1 MTSKPEARLQELG
14 LTLPPPPKPVA
25 KYKTAVLAGGL
36 LYVSG
41 HGPARISDKTPVT
54 GRVGADLTTEQ
65 GKESARAVGLNILS
79 TVRNTL
85 GSLDKV
91 KRLVKTLG
99 MVNCTA
105 DYKDQPQVI
114 NGFSE
119 LMAEVFGEDAG
130 VGARSAVGMGRCR
143 ATSPSRSSAFSRFR
157 SSGKS
162 GWTRR
167 AAAAISPRWRPPHP
181 TNTRSFST
189 PSAARW
195 TCCSTSSSAR
205 RWTSATSPWRA

>member
-1 MTSKPEARLQELG
+1 MPSKPETRIPELH

-25 KYKTAVLAGGL
+25 KYKPAVLVGNL
-36 LYVSG
+36 LHVSG
-41 HGPARISDKTPVT
+41 HGPLKEDGKSMIV

-65 GKESARAVGLNILS
+65 GKDAARVVGLAILS

-85 GSLDKV
+85 GSLDKI

-105 DYKDQPQVI
+105 DFKEQPFVI

-130 VGARSAVGMGRCR
+130 VGARSAVGMGSLPNNIPVEIECIFEV
-143 ATSPSRSSAFSRFR
+143 T
-157 SSGKS
+157 G
-162 GWTRR
+162 
-167 AAAAISPRWRPPHP
+167 
-181 TNTRSFST
+181 
-189 PSAARW
+189 
-195 TCCSTSSSAR
+195 
-205 RWTSATSPWRA
+205 